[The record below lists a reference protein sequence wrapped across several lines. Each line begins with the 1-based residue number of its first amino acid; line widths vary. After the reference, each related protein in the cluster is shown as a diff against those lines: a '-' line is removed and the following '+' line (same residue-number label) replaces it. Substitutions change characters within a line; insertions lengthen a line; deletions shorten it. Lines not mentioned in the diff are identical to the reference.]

1 MAMGQAAGGPH
12 LPAGPGLA
20 MWGADQR
27 REPAHN
33 RGYNRADSVGTGRSL
48 PALLTPALAGERDAG
63 RGKSEL
69 HRAVCRVTPGSGGFK
84 AVRRTVPQKKYR
96 LRKEVRVKRCGKSA
110 PGVQ

>member
-1 MAMGQAAGGPH
+1 MVCG
-12 LPAGPGLA
+12 
-20 MWGADQR
+20 
-27 REPAHN
+27 EPES
-33 RGYNRADSVGTGRSL
+33 RANLLTIGVIIEHDSVGTGRSL